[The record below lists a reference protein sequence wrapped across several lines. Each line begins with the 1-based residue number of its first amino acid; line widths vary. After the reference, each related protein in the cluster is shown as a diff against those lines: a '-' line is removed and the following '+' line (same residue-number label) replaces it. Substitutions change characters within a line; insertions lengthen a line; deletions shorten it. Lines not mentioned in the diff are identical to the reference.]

1 MGMTVI
7 KTMGELI
14 QDTRRALDITLTQ
27 LSVMSGIPKGTISK
41 IEKGD
46 VKRPEFET
54 IRPLAMVLKIPLETL
69 INYYVEIEKRSESLM
84 CILQTTI
91 QQCQN
96 AELIRKVAT
105 KFLESPNED
114 SLDLTEK
121 LYRTIKSV
129 ENNSI
134 QLLLYDLIIDYSR
147 SHGIMPYIAK
157 GMYQKYLIERD
168 DFSRLKE
175 TYYSGKYV
183 LHYVDFLSQH
193 DRIELYYKLGVH
205 ALRLRLY
212 EESIDHSKRL
222 LVEDSG
228 TSPHKVNALCLLME
242 AYFCIEKY
250 EEAEIYCL
258 QYKQFNYPQIQENV
272 ALVEAL
278 LKAKRGHVDQAI
290 NQLQKLLKT
299 CSDLSALPVTK
310 HLLKLNLQQNNLAE
324 ANAIIESSRIN
335 VSFIDERNPLNYF
348 NYADYLR
355 VQGEYYLVLGDIEQC
370 IAHMVESASW
380 YSKVNDTFHER
391 SSHLIMRMVME
402 K

>member
-1 MGMTVI
+1 MTVI